1 MNPGK
6 APWLFKAKKMM
17 EDWKGYKVADQF
29 VLTTSNILFLL
40 LVVERLQGSWPLC
53 VDYNYVAISEVLGHY
68 MGNYPA
74 VTIQDFALAKEL
86 FNRLDNIDEWP
97 LDVGLYLDFEEK
109 KTTQECWGQGSYSW
123 KMIIMVFSGRNGAGE
138 ARQLFHDI

>member
-17 EDWKGYKVADQF
+17 EDWKGYKVADHF

-53 VDYNYVAISEVLGHY
+53 VDYNYVAFSEVLGHY

-97 LDVGLYLDFEEK
+97 LDVGLYLDFEG
-109 KTTQECWGQGSYSW
+109 W
-123 KMIIMVFSGRNGAGE
+123 
-138 ARQLFHDI
+138 

>member
-17 EDWKGYKVADQF
+17 EDWKGYKVADPF

-53 VDYNYVAISEVLGHY
+53 VYYNYVAFSEVLGHY

-86 FNRLDNIDEWP
+86 FNRWYNIDEWS
-97 LDVGLYLDFEEK
+97 LDFGLDLIWK
-109 KTTQECWGQGSYSW
+109 KRKNAEAKDVIQYSW
-123 KMIIMVFSGRNGAGE
+123 NMIITVFSGRNGAGE

>member
-17 EDWKGYKVADQF
+17 EEWKGYKVAEHF
-29 VLTTSNILFLL
+29 VFTTITAF
-40 LVVERLQGSWPLC
+40 
-53 VDYNYVAISEVLGHY
+53 SEVLGHY

-86 FNRLDNIDEWP
+86 FNRLYNIDEWS
-97 LDVGLYLDFEEK
+97 LDIGLDLDLEK
-109 KTTQECWGQGSYSW
+109 NTRMLKTR
-123 KMIIMVFSGRNGAGE
+123 M
-138 ARQLFHDI
+138 LFMEDDNHNKQS

>member
-29 VLTTSNILFLL
+29 VLTTNNVLFLL

-53 VDYNYVAISEVLGHY
+53 VYYNYVAISEVLGHY

-97 LDVGLYLDFEEK
+97 LDVGLYLDFEK
-109 KTTQECWGQGSYSW
+109 KQHKNAED
-123 KMIIMVFSGRNGAGE
+123 KDLIHGRW
-138 ARQLFHDI
+138 